1 MRVRDIKGILS
12 RINPVFYSK
21 NGTVDYMG
29 KCVRKGNQ
37 FRAVCQQRK
46 QHRKG

>member
-1 MRVRDIKGILS
+1 MGVRDIKGILS

-37 FRAVCQQRK
+37 FRAVCQQKR